1 MMIIMARVITVA
13 FVAVVILQTH
23 SSTSAK
29 FHFKDMKSQ
38 PD

>member
-1 MMIIMARVITVA
+1 MMIIIAQVIIVA
-13 FVAVVILQTH
+13 FVAVVILQPH

-29 FHFKDMKSQ
+29 FHFKDMKNQ